1 MKKRAFSR
9 ILLLVLGM
17 VACLVIVVAGGMRLE
32 IVRPSEDGASCA
44 NKSHTVAG
52 HKSDSSC
59 AGTQVVALPN
69 EAVPGSPS
77 SSILDCPPYK
87 LVEPTDSPEV
97 NEPVLPLTRILND
110 FFQVMVRSL
119 IRPNAP

>member
-1 MKKRAFSR
+1 MEKRAFSR
-9 ILLLVLGM
+9 FSLLLLGIL
-17 VACLVIVVAGGMRLE
+17 ACLVIIVAGGMRLE
-32 IVRPSEDGASCA
+32 IVRHVEDGTSCA
-44 NKSHTVAG
+44 NKSHTVGG

-77 SSILDCPPYK
+77 ASVVDCPPYR
-87 LVEPTDSPEV
+87 LVEPAQSPEV
-97 NEPVLPLTRILND
+97 KEPVMPLTRILND